1 MDHESV
7 IFVGYENNQFVDILN
22 ELGVEVD
29 DGVVPLELV
38 ASKFGVR
45 FRDTYYYDEPWDEE
59 EKSPVGVRVATCY
72 RGAKELDLLALN
84 KAVEV
89 TYDKLLDIFGAA
101 PKVYWGP
108 NVS

>member
-1 MDHESV
+1 MDYESV
-7 IFVGYENNQFVDILN
+7 IFVGYENNQFVDILD

-38 ASKFGVR
+38 ESKFGVGL
-45 FRDTYYYDEPWDEE
+45 RDTYYYDEPWDEE

-72 RGAKELDLLALN
+72 RGAKELDLPSLN

-89 TYDKLLDIFGAA
+89 THDKLLDIFGVA

-108 NVS
+108 TVS